1 MTDRRTPR
9 GPRKRVT
16 SQVPL
21 PLWQAAVAFA
31 ARAHRHQIRK
41 DGATPYVSHVYR
53 VALTVSQIFG
63 CHDETVL
70 AIALLHDTIEDTT
83 TDYDD
88 IQERFGQTVADGVAA
103 LTKNMA
109 LPEPIREPAY
119 DQQLAAAPWYV
130 RLVKLADAFDNLCD
144 VASLRPDLA
153 EERRRDAAEKA
164 RRAIAIANPEAAEH
178 PEIRV
183 AIAALGKLLG
193 SDRPPGAG
201 RRGKSRRDR

>member
-9 GPRKRVT
+9 GPRKRIA

-21 PLWQAAVAFA
+21 PPWQAAVALA

-41 DGATPYVSHVYR
+41 DGATPYVSHVFR
-53 VALTVSQIFG
+53 VALTVSQVFG
-63 CHDETVL
+63 CGDENVL
-70 AIALLHDTIEDTT
+70 AIAILHDTIEDTT

-88 IQERFGQTVADGVAA
+88 LHERFGPVIADGVAA

-109 LPEPIREPAY
+109 LPEHIREPAY
-119 DQQLAAAPWYV
+119 DQQLAAAAWYV

-144 VASLRPDLA
+144 VASLRPELM
-153 EERRRDAAEKA
+153 EERRRDATEKA
-164 RRAIAIANPEAAEH
+164 RRAIALATVDAAEH
-178 PEIRV
+178 PETRT

-193 SDRPPGAG
+193 TDRHPGTG
-201 RRGKSRRDR
+201 RRGKGRRG